1 VHGANSCIKYSATM
15 YNLLTFLMLIKI
27 QMLTVNHT
35 LDDNAL
41 MNSVA
46 IYIQFLLGYMDP
58 YLFIRELH

>member
-1 VHGANSCIKYSATM
+1 M